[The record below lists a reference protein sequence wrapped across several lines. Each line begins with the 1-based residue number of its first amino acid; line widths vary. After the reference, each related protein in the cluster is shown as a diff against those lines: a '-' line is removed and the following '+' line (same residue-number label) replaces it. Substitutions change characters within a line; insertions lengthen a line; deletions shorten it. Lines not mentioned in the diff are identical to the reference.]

1 MAIVVALL
9 PLVWPTPF
17 IEQAK
22 AQWSNNALPYPN
34 FNWVGVDLTQYIL
47 YKDEQ
52 RTYEAELRWRAEQL
66 VGTRT
71 GQCVKGVRNFLGLTK
86 DQVSGDAIYF
96 KTNSREPSIGA
107 IIKFR
112 FGHLGV
118 IIGISDTEITYY
130 SPNGLGDERAI
141 IETTDRFDNRIE
153 GFWIERGENLND

>member
-1 MAIVVALL
+1 MTV
-9 PLVWPTPF
+9 
-17 IEQAK
+17 QAET
-22 AQWSNNALPYPN
+22 QSNYTLPYPN
-34 FNWVGVDLTQYIL
+34 FNWAGADLTQYIL

-52 RTYEAELRWRAEQL
+52 RTYEAELQYRAREL
-66 VGTRT
+66 VGQRV
-71 GQCVKGVRNFLGLTK
+71 GQCTPAVRAFLGLTR

-118 IIGISDTEITYY
+118 VLEITETEITYY

-141 IETTDRFDNRIE
+141 IETTDRFDNRIS
-153 GFWIERGENLND
+153 GFWIEGGE